1 MKLKRIQQVENYI
14 QQQGS
19 ISLDE
24 LCSVF
29 NVSKNTIRRDVNEL
43 EKRGTLRKV
52 YGGVVAVENTL
63 VPYENRTIQYQ
74 EEKEKIAA
82 IASTLIK
89 ENDLIFIDS
98 GTTTSQLLNAISPDL
113 HFTVL
118 TNSLDVVNLVAGMEN
133 IQLILIGNSY
143 KAKTRS
149 FVGVEDEELITKYN
163 IGKAFMAA
171 TGVSISN
178 GLTNSDLLEYRIKK
192 MIVEKASDVYL
203 LADGSKFNKSTL
215 LTYAPLEKVDTII
228 TTPNIPA
235 EYQIFCQ
242 EQGINLLTT
251 T

>member
-1 MKLKRIQQVENYI
+1 
-14 QQQGS
+14 
-19 ISLDE
+19 
-24 LCSVF
+24 
-29 NVSKNTIRRDVNEL
+29 
-43 EKRGTLRKV
+43 
-52 YGGVVAVENTL
+52 
-63 VPYENRTIQYQ
+63 
-74 EEKEKIAA
+74 
-82 IASTLIK
+82 
-89 ENDLIFIDS
+89 
-98 GTTTSQLLNAISPDL
+98 
-113 HFTVL
+113 
-118 TNSLDVVNLVAGMEN
+118 MEN

>member
-63 VPYENRTIQYQ
+63 VPYENRTIRYQ
-74 EEKEKIAA
+74 EEKEKIAT
-82 IASTLIK
+82 IASTLIE

-98 GTTTSQLLNAISPDL
+98 GTTTSQLLHAVSPEL

-118 TNSLDVVNLVAGMEN
+118 TNSLDVVNLVASMEN

-192 MIVEKASDVYL
+192 MIVEKASSVYL

-215 LTYAPLEKVDTII
+215 LTYAPLEKVDAII
-228 TTPNIPA
+228 TTPDIPMD
-235 EYQIFCQ
+235 YRTFCQ
-242 EQGINLLTT
+242 EHQITLFTT